1 MSRSNLLSR
10 IILSVVIIMLAGIV
24 ASADTIKLKD
34 ATILKRKEV
43 SYGQR
48 KFTIVVNIGGNSSQY
63 VIPVEDVES
72 VEFEAGEAGGV
83 QKSAAEPQAQ
93 AQPAAVNP
101 PVAEAVPE
109 TRPVREREPVAKAPA
124 GEDESS
130 GSVIAEKT
138 VSVAAGADWT
148 STDIRVQ
155 RGQKVVI
162 NAAGE
167 VDLGDNQRS
176 GPEGINSNDTRKL
189 LPNRPTGALIAVVG
203 DDNDDFIFIG
213 ASTEFVAPHNGI
225 LFLSVNEG
233 NLKDNNGAFVARV
246 KVLSPR

>member
-1 MSRSNLLSR
+1 MSRSNLLTR

-34 ATILKRKEV
+34 GTILKGKVV

-72 VEFEAGEAGGV
+72 VEFEAGETGGV
-83 QKSAAEPQAQ
+83 QKSAAEPQ

-109 TRPVREREPVAKAPA
+109 TRPVREREPVAKPPV
-124 GEDESS
+124 GEDEGS

-233 NLKDNNGAFVARV
+233 NLKDNNGAFVAKV